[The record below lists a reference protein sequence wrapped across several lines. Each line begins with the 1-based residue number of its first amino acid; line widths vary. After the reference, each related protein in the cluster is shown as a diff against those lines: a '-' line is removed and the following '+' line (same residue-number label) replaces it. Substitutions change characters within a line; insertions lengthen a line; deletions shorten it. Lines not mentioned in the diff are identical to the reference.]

1 MLQNKQSNTKV
12 FIIQYDDG
20 GCVICI
26 SNKVE
31 YLDKEFEW
39 SDVQNSI
46 QRCFILGFLFQYA
59 VNLSG
64 GYTLLE

>member
-1 MLQNKQSNTKV
+1 MLQNKQFNTKA

-39 SDVQNSI
+39 SDKILSKDVLFLGS
-46 QRCFILGFLFQYA
+46 CFSMQ
-59 VNLSG
+59 
-64 GYTLLE
+64 

>member
-1 MLQNKQSNTKV
+1 MLQNKQSNTKA
-12 FIIQYDDG
+12 FIIQYDNG

-31 YLDKEFEW
+31 YLDKEW
-39 SDVQNSI
+39 SDKILSKDVL
-46 QRCFILGFLFQYA
+46 FLGFLFQYA